1 MHARLDALLD
11 ADRQRRSV
19 VDKLARAAAEE
30 VIAKAAV
37 AKINDHPRPVVPPGP
52 ATSTHQGERSVEI
65 ASNGGAVPSAPKS
78 GREPNRFAEADP
90 LEAVSEAQI
99 DAALFFDAGYEG
111 VLVAMVRHVVEV
123 EGPILDTVLARRIAR
138 AHGFARTSAR
148 IQERVEQRAAG
159 EFASTYSNRTVVTTP
174 RRSPDDDSEP
184 EQLVLL

>member
-11 ADRQRRSV
+11 ADRQKQSV
-19 VDKLARAAAEE
+19 VDKLARTAAEE

-111 VLVAMVRHVVEV
+111 VLVGSVAVSRY
-123 EGPILDTVLARRIAR
+123 A
-138 AHGFARTSAR
+138 
-148 IQERVEQRAAG
+148 
-159 EFASTYSNRTVVTTP
+159 
-174 RRSPDDDSEP
+174 
-184 EQLVLL
+184 